1 MILWFMKWDS
11 TTDYPK
17 FWLKSSLRDGL
28 KFKKYYF
35 KILSKSVEST
45 N

>member
-11 TTDYPK
+11 ATDYPK
-17 FWLKSSLRDGL
+17 FWLKSPLRDGL
-28 KFKKYYF
+28 KCKKYYF
-35 KILSKSVEST
+35 KILTKSVESA